1 MRKRCPNALQ
11 VSAMDQLKIALTLP
25 LARKSLEEIFDLKLE
40 HFFFAVASV
49 GIPGPIQR
57 GGLGRGEATSEGPK
71 TTPEAEADNISSRR
85 SNSGAAG
92 TAVGSGEGEAVAT
105 WPLAAAA
112 ALGAE
117 AAAAALGAAAA
128 AVEGVTGEAAVLV
141 EGTQPLRK
149 LLLRRR
155 TCWQAAVAAVV
166 AALET
171 AELGQ
176 VRVSYQLSLKRLI
189 LSKEKA
195 SLELRFLPTIF
206 MDS

>member
-1 MRKRCPNALQ
+1 M
-11 VSAMDQLKIALTLP
+11 
-25 LARKSLEEIFDLKLE
+25 
-40 HFFFAVASV
+40 ASV

-112 ALGAE
+112 AAASDVVAAAAALGAE
-117 AAAAALGAAAA
+117 AAAAALGAAAAAA

-176 VRVSYQLSLKRLI
+176 VRVSCQLSLKRLI

-195 SLELRFLPTIF
+195 SLEFRFLPTIF

>member
-1 MRKRCPNALQ
+1 M
-11 VSAMDQLKIALTLP
+11 
-25 LARKSLEEIFDLKLE
+25 
-40 HFFFAVASV
+40 ASV

-112 ALGAE
+112 AASDVVAAAAALGAE

-155 TCWQAAVAAVV
+155 TCWQAAVEAVV

-176 VRVSYQLSLKRLI
+176 VRVSYQLSLKRII

>member
-1 MRKRCPNALQ
+1 M
-11 VSAMDQLKIALTLP
+11 
-25 LARKSLEEIFDLKLE
+25 
-40 HFFFAVASV
+40 ASV

-112 ALGAE
+112 ASDVVAAAAALGAE
-117 AAAAALGAAAA
+117 AAAAAALGAAAAA

-176 VRVSYQLSLKRLI
+176 VRVSYQLSLKRII

>member
-1 MRKRCPNALQ
+1 M
-11 VSAMDQLKIALTLP
+11 
-25 LARKSLEEIFDLKLE
+25 
-40 HFFFAVASV
+40 
-49 GIPGPIQR
+49 
-57 GGLGRGEATSEGPK
+57 
-71 TTPEAEADNISSRR
+71 
-85 SNSGAAG
+85 
-92 TAVGSGEGEAVAT
+92 GSGEGEAVAT
-105 WPLAAAA
+105 WPLAAAAASDVVAAAA

-117 AAAAALGAAAA
+117 AAAAALGAAAEA
-128 AVEGVTGEAAVLV
+128 AAEEGVTGEAAVLV

-155 TCWQAAVAAVV
+155 TCWQAAVA